1 MEDAGKRTAEAAG
14 GNGHASL
21 GAAGRG
27 SRAAGASVEP
37 GARAHANASSSP
49 GSKPAPV
56 ATTGDAA
63 KRRRAIV
70 DAAVDIAARQG
81 LAAVSARGVAR
92 AAGVSVGYLY
102 KLFPTKSDIVVAAA
116 TRFFERAFFDD
127 FCHIEPGETY
137 VIYCRRLYA
146 RAAAVLDDFRATWL
160 VDREDLP
167 QADRLAAHV
176 RESQTLAHAKRGLV
190 AVLEHDE
197 RVRWDRLPAGVDAE
211 AVVEFTARS
220 AMSALQ
226 AGEPDCPLL
235 FYLLEQGLYGSGAG
249 DAAPA
254 APSGAGADVPAAAT
268 GGAGPRV

>member
-1 MEDAGKRTAEAAG
+1 MEDAGKRTSKAADG
-14 GNGHASL
+14 DGRASL
-21 GAAGRG
+21 GAAGRMPK
-27 SRAAGASVEP
+27 AASASVEP
-37 GARAHANASSSP
+37 GARAHAGASSST
-49 GSKPAPV
+49 GSKPASMS
-56 ATTGDAA
+56 AGTGDAA
-63 KRRRAIV
+63 KRRQAIV

-102 KLFPTKSDIVVAAA
+102 KVFPTKSDIVVAAA

-137 VIYCRRLYA
+137 IAYCRRLYA

-190 AVLEHDE
+190 AVLEHDK
-197 RVRWDRLPAGVDAE
+197 RVRWDLLPTGVDAE

-226 AGEPDCPLL
+226 AGESDCPLL
-235 FYLLEQGLYGSGAG
+235 FYLLERGLYGSGAG
-249 DAAPA
+249 DADTRA
-254 APSGAGADVPAAAT
+254 S
-268 GGAGPRV
+268 

>member
-127 FCHIEPGETY
+127 FCHIEPSETY
-137 VIYCRRLYA
+137 VAYCRRLYA
-146 RAAAVLDDFRATWL
+146 RADVLDDFRATWL

-167 QADRLAAHV
+167 QADSLAAHV

-249 DAAPA
+249 DADSRA
-254 APSGAGADVPAAAT
+254 S
-268 GGAGPRV
+268 